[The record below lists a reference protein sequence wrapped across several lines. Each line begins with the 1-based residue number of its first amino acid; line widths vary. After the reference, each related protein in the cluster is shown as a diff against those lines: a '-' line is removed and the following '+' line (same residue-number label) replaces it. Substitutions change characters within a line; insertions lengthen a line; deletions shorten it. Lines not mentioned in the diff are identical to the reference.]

1 MAYDGKV
8 MRLALQRFE
17 EDRQRRQAQYQERRE
32 RIFARQPRLRE
43 IDGEL
48 RSTMSRIIT
57 SALRH
62 GTDPRSAVAVL
73 RDENLSLQAEKREL
87 LQKMGLPE
95 DALEETPACAL
106 CGDTGYRNGRVCR
119 CLRGYYAREQQKE
132 LSRMLD
138 LGHQSFD
145 TFSTDWY
152 PDRYDPNIGITVR
165 QHMEMI
171 YDICADFAHQ
181 FGKRPANLLLFGAP
195 GLGKTHLSAAIAR
208 EVSEKGHSVVYDT
221 AGHIFAQFEQQKFTR
236 EEEADDH
243 VERVL
248 NCDLLIL
255 DDLGSEMTTSFVQSA
270 LYQIVNTRQ
279 MERRSTIISTNLTP
293 GELARRYTPQ
303 IASRIEGEYTLL
315 PFAGEDIRK
324 LKRNVPGELNR
335 HGKGPGQWPGPFE
348 CCFRMVRTGEF
359 PHHGGA
365 AGAEGGVIRVGA
377 HSGAVHPAPLA
388 LVASGLADFH
398 GEAGEVGTLAH
409 SGGGIGLRTG
419 DLAVGDDEELCQV
432 QAHHLH
438 QGGRRRVVP
447 SVEGHVGLQG
457 LADFLLGPGGLQ
469 HGVHVVAQLFHG
481 GPLLHGGL
489 IQGVVGEGL
498 VHVVEHHVPTIV
510 AAAVGHREPDLI
522 AGEAQDGG
530 HQLGHGVQN
539 QEQGGLGAAAL
550 GAVLFPRSTD
560 GP

>member
-119 CLRGYYAREQQKE
+119 CLRGYYAQEQQKE

-152 PDRYDPNIGITVR
+152 PDRYDPNIGVTVR

-303 IASRIEGEYTLL
+303 IASRIEGDYTLL

-324 LKRNVPGELNR
+324 LKKERARGN
-335 HGKGPGQWPGPFE
+335 
-348 CCFRMVRTGEF
+348 
-359 PHHGGA
+359 
-365 AGAEGGVIRVGA
+365 
-377 HSGAVHPAPLA
+377 
-388 LVASGLADFH
+388 
-398 GEAGEVGTLAH
+398 
-409 SGGGIGLRTG
+409 
-419 DLAVGDDEELCQV
+419 
-432 QAHHLH
+432 
-438 QGGRRRVVP
+438 
-447 SVEGHVGLQG
+447 
-457 LADFLLGPGGLQ
+457 
-469 HGVHVVAQLFHG
+469 
-481 GPLLHGGL
+481 
-489 IQGVVGEGL
+489 
-498 VHVVEHHVPTIV
+498 
-510 AAAVGHREPDLI
+510 
-522 AGEAQDGG
+522 
-530 HQLGHGVQN
+530 
-539 QEQGGLGAAAL
+539 
-550 GAVLFPRSTD
+550 
-560 GP
+560 